1 MTYDHP
7 STYEIHSNRL
17 SSSAAIDHLHGRPW
31 QNKPVGVIYFYFKY
45 NDRENQ
51 DGEKVSASLLKQL
64 VYQLGT
70 LPPKLDNMYKEA
82 NSGYPPN
89 SKVIAELI
97 VSCSQEF
104 SLVFVFLDGLD
115 ECTDAQQDDVI
126 GLIRQLRDSGIRV
139 FLTSRPD
146 TEHRVKKL
154 QPFELLPIT
163 ADEKDIGIY
172 LNLKLDVE
180 PSLKAELKQ
189 AIKENLVRATD
200 GM

>member
-1 MTYDHP
+1 M
-7 STYEIHSNRL
+7 
-17 SSSAAIDHLHGRPW
+17 
-31 QNKPVGVIYFYFKY
+31 
-45 NDRENQ
+45 
-51 DGEKVSASLLKQL
+51 SASLLKQL

-70 LPPKLDNMYKEA
+70 LPAKLDKMYKEA
-82 NSGYPPN
+82 KTGFLPN
-89 SKVIAELI
+89 NTMISELI
-97 VSCSQEF
+97 ISCSQQF

-146 TEHRVKKL
+146 TEYRVKKL

-163 ADEKDIGIY
+163 ADLKDIGIY

-180 PSLKAELKQ
+180 PSLKIELKQ
-189 AIKENLVRATD
+189 AIKENLIRQAD